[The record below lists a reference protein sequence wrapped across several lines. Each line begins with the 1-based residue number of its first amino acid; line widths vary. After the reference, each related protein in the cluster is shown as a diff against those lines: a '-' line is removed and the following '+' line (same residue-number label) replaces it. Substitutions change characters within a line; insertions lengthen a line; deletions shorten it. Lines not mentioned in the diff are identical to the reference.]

1 MENLSSFYII
11 SYLTSLLAL
20 QFSLAADSI
29 TPATFIRDGE
39 KLVSPSQRFEL
50 GFFSPGNSKNRYL
63 GVWYKKSPDTVVW
76 VANRNCPILDPHGIL
91 AINNNGNLV
100 LLNQANGTIW
110 SSNMSKEAK
119 SPVAQLLDTGN
130 LVLRE
135 NFSNNTSEGSYLWQS
150 FDFPSDTLLP
160 GMKVGWDLKTG
171 RERYLTSWRTADDPS
186 PGKFTYRLDIHVL
199 PQIFLYKGSLKL
211 ARIGPW
217 NGFIFED
224 GPTFID
230 YLYKIILVDTE
241 DEIYYRYESYN
252 NLSIMMLKIN
262 PLGKIQRLLWNEGS
276 SGWQVMF
283 SAPGDV
289 CQNYG
294 HCGANSICNVDNPPK
309 CECLKGFKPNSQHN
323 QTWATTCV
331 RSHLS
336 DCKTA
341 NQFKRFDDMKVPDLL
356 DVSLNE
362 GMNLE
367 ECGAECL
374 NNCTCRAYAYF
385 NLTRGGSGCL
395 MWFGDLIDMR
405 KTLANLTGQ
414 SIYLRVPASEPGKK
428 RPLWIVVLAALPVAI
443 LPAFLI
449 FYRRKKKLKEKGDI
463 LLNHCLIAK
472 EFCEGDSAGTGKSKE
487 SWFLFF
493 SLSSISAAT
502 DNFSEEN
509 KLGEG
514 GFGPV
519 YKGKLLN
526 GEEVAVKRLSSKS
539 GQGLEEFK
547 NEMMLIAK
555 LQHRNLVRLFGCC
568 IEQGEKISI
577 YEYMANKS
585 LDFFIFDPARKDLLD
600 WTTRVRII
608 EGVAQGLLYLHQYS
622 RLRVIHRDLKAS
634 NVLLDSDMNP
644 KISDF
649 GIARTFGGD
658 EMQSNTNRIVGTYGY
673 MSPEYALHGLFSIK
687 SDVFSFGVLL
697 LEILSSK
704 KNTRF
709 YNTDSLTLLGHAWN
723 LWKDDKAWKLLDP
736 TMQNEALYS
745 MVTRYIKVALLC
757 VQENATDRPTMLE
770 VVAMLKDEIVNLPS
784 PHQPAFSYVQ
794 IVERSVLLA
803 NINAEASLGNCLTLS
818 VVDAR

>member
-1 MENLSSFYII
+1 
-11 SYLTSLLAL
+11 
-20 QFSLAADSI
+20 
-29 TPATFIRDGE
+29 
-39 KLVSPSQRFEL
+39 
-50 GFFSPGNSKNRYL
+50 
-63 GVWYKKSPDTVVW
+63 
-76 VANRNCPILDPHGIL
+76 
-91 AINNNGNLV
+91 
-100 LLNQANGTIW
+100 
-110 SSNMSKEAK
+110 
-119 SPVAQLLDTGN
+119 
-130 LVLRE
+130 
-135 NFSNNTSEGSYLWQS
+135 
-150 FDFPSDTLLP
+150 
-160 GMKVGWDLKTG
+160 
-171 RERYLTSWRTADDPS
+171 
-186 PGKFTYRLDIHVL
+186 
-199 PQIFLYKGSLKL
+199 
-211 ARIGPW
+211 
-217 NGFIFED
+217 
-224 GPTFID
+224 
-230 YLYKIILVDTE
+230 
-241 DEIYYRYESYN
+241 
-252 NLSIMMLKIN
+252 
-262 PLGKIQRLLWNEGS
+262 
-276 SGWQVMF
+276 
-283 SAPGDV
+283 
-289 CQNYG
+289 
-294 HCGANSICNVDNPPK
+294 
-309 CECLKGFKPNSQHN
+309 
-323 QTWATTCV
+323 
-331 RSHLS
+331 
-336 DCKTA
+336 
-341 NQFKRFDDMKVPDLL
+341 
-356 DVSLNE
+356 
-362 GMNLE
+362 
-367 ECGAECL
+367 
-374 NNCTCRAYAYF
+374 
-385 NLTRGGSGCL
+385 
-395 MWFGDLIDMR
+395 MR

-414 SIYLRVPASEPGKK
+414 SIYLRVPASEPE
-428 RPLWIVVLAALPVAI
+428 
-443 LPAFLI
+443 
-449 FYRRKKKLKEKGDI
+449 RRTEASQDM
-463 LLNHCLIAK
+463 LLFEINMGNMSRAK

-487 SWFLFF
+487 SWFLYF

-568 IEQGEKISI
+568 IEQGEKILI

-585 LDFFIFDPARKDLLD
+585 LDFFLFDPARKDLLD

-687 SDVFSFGVLL
+687 SDVFSFGVFL

-784 PHQPAFSYVQ
+784 PHQPAFSYVR

-803 NINAEASLGNCLTLS
+803 NSNAEASLGNCLTLS

>member
-449 FYRRKKKLKEKGDI
+449 FYRRKKKLKEK
-463 LLNHCLIAK
+463 
-472 EFCEGDSAGTGKSKE
+472 
-487 SWFLFF
+487 
-493 SLSSISAAT
+493 AT

-723 LWKDDKAWKLLDP
+723 LWKDDKAWKLMDP

>member
-414 SIYLRVPASEPGKK
+414 SIYLRVPASEP
-428 RPLWIVVLAALPVAI
+428 
-443 LPAFLI
+443 
-449 FYRRKKKLKEKGDI
+449 
-463 LLNHCLIAK
+463 
-472 EFCEGDSAGTGKSKE
+472 
-487 SWFLFF
+487 
-493 SLSSISAAT
+493 AT

-723 LWKDDKAWKLLDP
+723 LWKDDKAWKLMDP

>member
-449 FYRRKKKLKEKGDI
+449 FYRRKKKLKEKEQR
-463 LLNHCLIAK
+463 NSVREIAL
-472 EFCEGDSAGTGKSKE
+472 ERER
-487 SWFLFF
+487 
-493 SLSSISAAT
+493 SIERYVEIC
-502 DNFSEEN
+502 NW
-509 KLGEG
+509 KQ
-514 GFGPV
+514 
-519 YKGKLLN
+519 GKLLN

-723 LWKDDKAWKLLDP
+723 LWKDDKAWKLMDP